1 MIQNLIVGVIVVL
14 AGLYALWILLPDAV
28 RRRAAAGLASLASR
42 CGLAEE
48 NTQRLHTTLVTQSS
62 CGECAS
68 CKGCASAV
76 KKKVAAPQ

>member
-14 AGLYALWILLPDAV
+14 AGLYALWILLPDAA
-28 RRRAAAGLASLASR
+28 RRRAAAWLASLASR

-48 NTQRLHTTLVTQSS
+48 NTRRLHATLATHSS
-62 CGECAS
+62 CSECAG

-76 KKKVAAPQ
+76 KKKIAAPQ

>member
-1 MIQNLIVGVIVVL
+1 MIQNFIVALIVVV

-28 RRRAAAGLASLASR
+28 RRRAAAGLASLASG

-48 NTQRLHTTLVTQSS
+48 KTRRLHTTLVTQSS

-68 CKGCASAV
+68 CKGCAT
-76 KKKVAAPQ
+76 AAPRKPAATQ